1 MKQKKINTG
10 TYTDEQMRFIVG
22 QIDLGLKYPEI
33 AETFNER
40 FNSNKTPEALRKA
53 YNRYG
58 DFDFSQDEFIANI
71 RSAHNARKSKGRI
84 AKENRAILDHLD
96 TKEEFLEQL
105 EHILAVN
112 PPQVHKPI
120 KLKKSTKK
128 IERTVFA
135 HLSDTHFHSMIED
148 EEMGGL
154 NKYGATEEARRLAYF
169 FTQVADFKKQHRD
182 ATELVLALNGDLTQG
197 IIHDQESTPVMTTQ
211 FSAAIHLLSQGIS
224 FLGHHYDKI
233 RVVCTPGN
241 HGRFIHKGNKG
252 RQTKQKWDGFDTMLH
267 VSLKHILKDHNNIEF
282 EIPTTPYISTVIQG
296 HHFFIT
302 HGDTVIGPGNVG
314 KTIASESIKNKI
326 NDLNS
331 GLYRDIDV
339 VVMGHVHVP
348 TYQTLNNG
356 CDMVIN
362 GTMSGTDEFAQSI
375 GIFKSIPTQQMF
387 EVTKEHSVGD
397 LRFVRVGKADKM
409 KELDRIISPFNEK
422 F

>member
-1 MKQKKINTG
+1 MKKLKTG
-10 TYTDEQMRFIVG
+10 TFTDKEILFIK
-22 QIDLGLKYPEI
+22 GLKESGATYAEI
-33 AETFNER
+33 ADEY
-40 FNSNKTPEALRKA
+40 NSQFGASKTAESMRKA
-53 YNRYG
+53 YVRYG
-58 DFDFSQDEFIANI
+58 DFDFSQDEMLANI
-71 RSAHNARKSKGRI
+71 RSAHSARKSKGRI
-84 AKENRAILDHLD
+84 AKENRAILDLLD
-96 TKEEFLEQL
+96 EKDNFLEEFELL
-105 EHILAVN
+105 LATY
-112 PPQVHKPI
+112 PPQIHKPI
-120 KLKKSTKK
+120 KLKKKKTK
-128 IERTVFA
+128 IDRTIFA
-135 HLSDTHFHSMIED
+135 HLSDTHFHAMIDE

-154 NKYGATEEARRLAYF
+154 NRYGNVEEARRLAYF

-211 FSAAIHLLSQGIS
+211 FSAALHLLSQGVS
-224 FLGHHYDKI
+224 FLAQHFDSI
-233 RVVCTPGN
+233 RVLCTPGN
-241 HGRFIHKGNKG
+241 HGRFMHKGNKG

-267 VSLKHILKDHNNIEF
+267 TALKHILKDHKNVNF
-282 EIPTTPYISTVIQG
+282 EIPTTPYISADIQG

-302 HGDTVIGPGNVG
+302 HGDSVISPGNVG

-331 GLYRDIDV
+331 GLSRDIDV

-356 CDMVIN
+356 CELVVN

-387 EVTKEHSVGD
+387 EITKHHSVGD
-397 LRFVRVGKADKM
+397 IRFVRLAEADKM
-409 KELDRIISPFNEK
+409 EELDIIIKPFKEK